1 MTERGG
7 AIARA
12 RRLSSIILIIAVAA
26 LAASWPVRGAFGN
39 DAGPADFMP
48 VAGMRSFK
56 EAPGIHEWSFVAR
69 RGPSPFDRTGLE
81 RVARGKTPAASPV
94 AVVLY
99 LPGTFMNGA
108 VAVDDPRYSMPL
120 FMAGHGVDFWSFD
133 YRTHF
138 VPPAAAQ
145 SQLGVMAGWTD
156 DVFLADIESAA
167 QFVETATGH
176 PRIYV
181 AGFSRGAEF
190 AYLLA
195 ARHPEEVA
203 GVIILD
209 GAMPSA
215 ALRGNPP
222 PGRYADDVSG
232 RRLTWPRRE
241 ALMRTVI
248 EHPDGPAPMPQF
260 ATARANFEHVVYTA
274 DGFFGGHGGL
284 ANPLGGF
291 SDAVVLARTMAAYD
305 RYWPAV
311 QDYENPFDAE
321 TRSALMAARLPL
333 IAFASAN
340 IGPRWSQN
348 VAASARAAAGDGA
361 TVVTLNGW
369 GHLDVI
375 CGTHAAADVFA
386 PTLQWIRRRRAN

>member
-7 AIARA
+7 AIGHA
-12 RRLSSIILIIAVAA
+12 RRLSGLILLVAVAA
-26 LAASWPVRGAFGN
+26 LASWPARGALGN
-39 DAGPADFMP
+39 DGTPADFTP
-48 VAGMRSFK
+48 VAGMRSFR
-56 EAPGIHEWSFVAR
+56 EAPGIHEWRFGAP
-69 RGPSPFDRTGLE
+69 RGPSPFDRIGLE
-81 RVARGKTPAASPV
+81 RVARGKTPAVNPL

-120 FMAGHGVDFWSFD
+120 FMAGRGVDFWSLD

-138 VPPAAAQ
+138 VPPAATQA
-145 SQLGVMAGWTD
+145 QLGAMAGWTD
-156 DVFLADIESAA
+156 AVFLADVESAA
-167 QFVETATGH
+167 RFVETATGQ

-190 AYLLA
+190 AYLFA

-209 GAMPSA
+209 GTMPSA

-232 RRLTWPRRE
+232 RRLTWARRE
-241 ALMRTVI
+241 ALMRAVI
-248 EHPDGPAPMPQF
+248 EHPDGPAPTPQF
-260 ATARANFEHVVYTA
+260 ATARANLEHVVYAA

-311 QDYENPFDAE
+311 QDYEDPFNAG
-321 TRSALMAARLPL
+321 TRSALLAARLPVL
-333 IAFASAN
+333 AFASTN
-340 IGPRWSQN
+340 IGPHWSQN

-361 TVVTLNGW
+361 TVVTLDGW

-375 CGTHAAADVFA
+375 CGTHAAAEVFT
-386 PTLQWIRRRRAN
+386 PTLGWIRQRQAN